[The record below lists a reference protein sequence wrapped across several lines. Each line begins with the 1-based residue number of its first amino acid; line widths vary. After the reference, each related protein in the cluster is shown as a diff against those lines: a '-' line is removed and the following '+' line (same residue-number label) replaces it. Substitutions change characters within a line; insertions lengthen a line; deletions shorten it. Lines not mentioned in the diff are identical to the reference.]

1 MGNGLYYRA
10 FLVVTTQIALHYC
23 LHSPFHAHTPIIIHA
38 HWNTAVGAILSLGVV
53 LKGTNMCQMTSLSL
67 ELNHLSDSCLWLMSW
82 QHNRMFYCN
91 VRIRKHV
98 HVKYSKMGSKI
109 NFGPISISHW
119 ETVILLTELWK
130 HPFSQLCW
138 IIYQNWGGKKTYMST
153 ESGFYVM
160 PAARTTGCIR
170 GSRENKHWR
179 MSFLNT
185 WCFSQPQIPKFARDT
200 AKPIHSR
207 PTCDF
212 TL

>member
-1 MGNGLYYRA
+1 MPIETQESALFRVSVSCSRTLTCVGWSPSRWNSTTWATAAYDWCHDNTIERFTVTSESANAKGNTYTKNA
-10 FLVVTTQIALHYC
+10 AC
-23 LHSPFHAHTPIIIHA
+23 
-38 HWNTAVGAILSLGVV
+38 
-53 LKGTNMCQMTSLSL
+53 
-67 ELNHLSDSCLWLMSW
+67 
-82 QHNRMFYCN
+82 
-91 VRIRKHV
+91 
-98 HVKYSKMGSKI
+98 SKMGSKR
-109 NFGPISISHW
+109 NSGPISILHCRNIYTPNWALKTS
-119 ETVILLTELWK
+119 IFSALLNHLPKLRW
-130 HPFSQLCW
+130 
-138 IIYQNWGGKKTYMST
+138 KKTYMST